1 VVFTLY
7 HFVLHWLEQRPM
19 KVPEDI
25 GLIQLEWRES
35 RPDIAGMHQ
44 HNDVTGE
51 AAVDMVISQI
61 HNNEAGIPKFP
72 RATLIGATWIDGRTV
87 QDKIGTGRRADV
99 LVRSAP
105 APNSGLGRDGGAGG

>member
-1 VVFTLY
+1 
-7 HFVLHWLEQRPM
+7 M

-44 HNDVTGE
+44 HNVVTGE

-61 HNNEAGIPKFP
+61 HNNETGIPKFP
-72 RATLIGATWIDGRTV
+72 RATLIGATWIDGNYR
-87 QDKIGTGRRADV
+87 
-99 LVRSAP
+99 P
-105 APNSGLGRDGGAGG
+105 